1 MQVRMSRN
9 LIVRNL
15 FLAGLARGWRDTDA
29 RPMRVLV
36 IEDYEPLARSVT
48 QGLREA
54 GYAVDVSGDGGEG
67 LSFAQSSPYDAIVL
81 DLMLPGIDGLS
92 LLRRLRQ
99 QKNAAA
105 VLILTARDQVA
116 DRVTGLDAGAD
127 DYLVKPF
134 AFAELLARL
143 RAVIRRRYQ
152 VQQNTIRV
160 ADLEL
165 DTSARTV
172 RRGGAVIA
180 LSAREY
186 ALLEYLALR
195 RGQVVTRAEIWEH
208 VYDFASDPSSN
219 VVDVY
224 IGYLRRKIDQ
234 DRDRKLIHTRRGQGY
249 LLEEPA

>member
-1 MQVRMSRN
+1 
-9 LIVRNL
+9 
-15 FLAGLARGWRDTDA
+15 
-29 RPMRVLV
+29 MRVLV
-36 IEDYEPLARSVT
+36 VEDYEPLARSVT

-54 GYAVDVSGDGGEG
+54 GYAVDLSGDGEEG
-67 LSFAQSSPYDAIVL
+67 LWYAESNAYDAIVL
-81 DLMLPGIDGLS
+81 DLMLPKLDGLTV
-92 LLRRLRQ
+92 LKRLREK
-99 QKNAAA
+99 KNAAA
-105 VLILTARDQVA
+105 VLVLTARDGLE

-134 AFAELLARL
+134 EFAELLARL

-152 VQQNTIRV
+152 VQESVIRV
-160 ADLEL
+160 GDLEV
-165 DTSARTV
+165 DTGARV
-172 RRGGAVIA
+172 VKRGGVAIT

-195 RGQVVTRAEIWEH
+195 QGQIVTRAEIWEH

-234 DRDRKLIHTRRGQGY
+234 DREAKLIQTRRGQGY
-249 LLEEPA
+249 LLEKEA

>member
-1 MQVRMSRN
+1 
-9 LIVRNL
+9 
-15 FLAGLARGWRDTDA
+15 
-29 RPMRVLV
+29 MRVLV
-36 IEDYEPLARSVT
+36 VEDYEPLARSVA

-54 GYAVDVSGDGGEG
+54 GYAVDLAADGEEG
-67 LSFAQSSPYDAIVL
+67 LWFADSNPYDAIVL
-81 DLMLPGIDGLS
+81 DVMLPKLDGLT
-92 LLRRLRQ
+92 LLRTLREK
-99 QKNAAA
+99 KNPAG
-105 VLILTARDQVA
+105 VLILTARDRVA

-134 AFAELLARL
+134 ELAELLARV

-152 VQQNTIRV
+152 VQEAVIRI

-165 DTSARTV
+165 DTGARAV
-172 RRGGAVIA
+172 RRGGTSVV

-234 DRDRKLIHTRRGQGY
+234 DREPKLIQTRRGQGY
-249 LLEEPA
+249 LLGEPG